1 MVLKFI
7 KILFI
12 FFIFFFI
19 KLNSFANVVYD
30 KNNIVITELDIEYYK
45 KFHNEKYK
53 EEISHTNALKKLV
66 MIKNLIISLENNNPE
81 FLKKVDRDIAR
92 DIGDKNINSKTVFD
106 IVRFFKTKNAFII
119 NYFNNNF
126 KRSDLEIIFNK
137 FNKLELPISDNNC
150 LTITELVN
158 LKNNIEFYDI
168 FYDNLKKNKREYK
181 VLIKNR
187 KMDVCINQKNYEII
201 QDRIFKYIELL
212 IKKDFDE
219 FVYAQ
224 QKN

>member
-30 KNNIVITELDIEYYK
+30 KNNIIITELDIEYYK

-81 FLKKVDRDIAR
+81 FLKKVDRDIAN

-119 NYFNNNF
+119 KKENF
-126 KRSDLEIIFNK
+126 TFL
-137 FNKLELPISDNNC
+137 
-150 LTITELVN
+150 
-158 LKNNIEFYDI
+158 
-168 FYDNLKKNKREYK
+168 
-181 VLIKNR
+181 
-187 KMDVCINQKNYEII
+187 
-201 QDRIFKYIELL
+201 
-212 IKKDFDE
+212 
-219 FVYAQ
+219 
-224 QKN
+224 